1 MLEKE
6 LPKKISVFPLSN
18 AIFFPR
24 TILPLNIFEKRYL
37 QMVSDS
43 MKENKLFGMVQPK
56 IQKNKNM
63 GLYKVGCLGKIISFN
78 ETKDN
83 RFIIALSGITR
94 FKITE
99 EVNNNKLYREFIVD
113 YSEYLKDLKK
123 NEIEEKKYE
132 KNKEKN
138 SLLRKIE
145 LFFNKMDCYVELK
158 EFKKLSFDQLIST
171 ISMVSPFSI
180 EEKQKLIETIEIED
194 KFKALDDII
203 NFNLLDTQNNKTI
216 Q

>member
-1 MLEKE
+1 MLETE

-24 TILPLNIFEKRYL
+24 TVLPLNIFEKRYI

-43 MKENKLFGMVQPK
+43 MKENKLFGMIQPK
-56 IQKNKNM
+56 IKKNNNIE
-63 GLYKVGCLGKIISFN
+63 LYKVGCLGKIISFN

-94 FKITE
+94 FKILD
-99 EVNNNKLYREFIVD
+99 EVNNDKLYREFIVD
-113 YSEYLKDLKK
+113 NSEYTKDLKK
-123 NEIEEKKYE
+123 IGTIEKKDQ
-132 KNKEKN
+132 KNN
-138 SLLRKIE
+138 LLKKVE
-145 LFFNKMDCYVELK
+145 LLFNKMDCYVELK
-158 EFKKLSFDQLIST
+158 EFKKLSLDQLIST
-171 ISMVSPFSI
+171 ISMVYPFSI
-180 EEKQKLIETIEIED
+180 EEKQKLIDTIEVED
-194 KFKALDDII
+194 KFKTLDDII

>member
-24 TILPLNIFEKRYL
+24 TVLPLNIFEKRYL

-132 KNKEKN
+132 KNN
-138 SLLRKIE
+138 LLKKVE
-145 LFFNKMDCYVELK
+145 LLFNKMDCYVELK

>member
-132 KNKEKN
+132 KNN
-138 SLLRKIE
+138 LLKKVE
-145 LFFNKMDCYVELK
+145 LLFNKMDCYVELK

>member
-1 MLEKE
+1 MLESE

-24 TILPLNIFEKRYL
+24 TLLPLNIFEKRYI

-43 MKENKLFGMVQPK
+43 MKENKLFGMIQPK
-56 IQKNKNM
+56 IKKNNNIE
-63 GLYKVGCLGKIISFN
+63 LYKVGCLGKIISFN

-94 FKITE
+94 FKILD
-99 EVNNNKLYREFIVD
+99 EVNNDKLYREFIVD
-113 YSEYLKDLKK
+113 YSEYTKDLKK
-123 NEIEEKKYE
+123 IGTIEKKDQ
-132 KNKEKN
+132 KNN
-138 SLLRKIE
+138 LLKKVE
-145 LFFNKMDCYVELK
+145 LLFNKMDCYVELK
-158 EFKKLSFDQLIST
+158 EFKKLSLDQLIST

-180 EEKQKLIETIEIED
+180 EEKQKLIETIEVED
-194 KFKALDDII
+194 KFKTLDDII

>member
-1 MLEKE
+1 MLETE

-24 TILPLNIFEKRYL
+24 TVLPLNIFEKRYI

-43 MKENKLFGMVQPK
+43 MKENKLFGMIQPK
-56 IQKNKNM
+56 IKKNNNIE
-63 GLYKVGCLGKIISFN
+63 LYKVGCLGKIISFN

-94 FKITE
+94 FKILD
-99 EVNNNKLYREFIVD
+99 EVNNDKLYREFIVD
-113 YSEYLKDLKK
+113 YSEYTKDLKK
-123 NEIEEKKYE
+123 IGTIEKKDQ
-132 KNKEKN
+132 KNN
-138 SLLRKIE
+138 LLKKDE
-145 LFFNKMDCYVELK
+145 LLFNKMDCYVELK
-158 EFKKLSFDQLIST
+158 EFKKLSLDQLIST

-180 EEKQKLIETIEIED
+180 EEKQKLIETIEVED
-194 KFKALDDII
+194 KFKTLDDII

>member
-1 MLEKE
+1 MRSF
-6 LPKKISVFPLSN
+6 PNIIPVFPLSGV
-18 AIFFPR
+18 IYFPK
-24 TILPLNIFEKRYL
+24 TNLPLNIFEKRYL

-132 KNKEKN
+132 KNN
-138 SLLRKIE
+138 LLKKVE
-145 LFFNKMDCYVELK
+145 LLFNKMDCYVELK

>member
-1 MLEKE
+1 MIEKE

-18 AIFFPR
+18 AIFFPK
-24 TILPLNIFEKRYL
+24 TVLPLNIFEKRYI

-56 IQKNKNM
+56 IKKNNNIE
-63 GLYKVGCLGKIISFN
+63 LYKVGCLGKIISFN

-94 FKITE
+94 FKIIN
-99 EVNNNKLYREFIVD
+99 EVNNDKLYREFIVD
-113 YSEYLKDLKK
+113 YSEYSKDLKK
-123 NEIEEKKYE
+123 IETIE
-132 KNKEKN
+132 KNNQKN
-138 SLLRKIE
+138 NLLKKVE
-145 LFFNKMDCYVELK
+145 LLFNKMDCYVELK
-158 EFKKLSFDQLIST
+158 EFKKLSLDQLIST

-180 EEKQKLIETIEIED
+180 EEKQKLIETIESED
-194 KFKALDDII
+194 KFKTLDDII

>member
-132 KNKEKN
+132 KN
-138 SLLRKIE
+138 SLLKKVE
-145 LFFNKMDCYVELK
+145 LLFNKMDCYVELK

-171 ISMVSPFSI
+171 ICMISPFSI
-180 EEKQKLIETIEIED
+180 EEKQKLIETIETEE

-203 NFNLLDTQNNKTI
+203 NFNLLNTQSNKTI

>member
-1 MLEKE
+1 MLETE

-24 TILPLNIFEKRYL
+24 TVLPLNIFEKRYI

-43 MKENKLFGMVQPK
+43 MKENKLFGMIQPK
-56 IQKNKNM
+56 IKKNNNIE
-63 GLYKVGCLGKIISFN
+63 LYKVGCLGKIISFN

-94 FKITE
+94 FKILD
-99 EVNNNKLYREFIVD
+99 EVNNDKLYREFIVD
-113 YSEYLKDLKK
+113 YSEYTKDLKK
-123 NEIEEKKYE
+123 IGTIEKKDQ
-132 KNKEKN
+132 KNN
-138 SLLRKIE
+138 LLKKVE
-145 LFFNKMDCYVELK
+145 LLFNKMDCYVELK
-158 EFKKLSFDQLIST
+158 EFKKLSLDQLIST

-180 EEKQKLIETIEIED
+180 EEKQKLIETIEVED
-194 KFKALDDII
+194 KFKTLDDII

-216 Q
+216 E

>member
-1 MLEKE
+1 MNINN
-6 LPKKISVFPLSN
+6 LPKEISVFPLSDVV
-18 AIFFPR
+18 FFPK
-24 TILPLNIFEKRYL
+24 TVLPLNIFEKRYI

-43 MKENKLFGMVQPK
+43 MKENKLFGMIQPK
-56 IQKNKNM
+56 IKKNKNIE
-63 GLYKVGCLGKIISFN
+63 LYKVGCLGKIISFN

-94 FKITE
+94 FKILE

-113 YSEYLKDLKK
+113 YSEYSKDLKK
-123 NEIEEKKYE
+123 SETIE
-132 KNKEKN
+132 KNNQKN
-138 SLLRKIE
+138 NLLKKVE
-145 LFFNKMDCYVELK
+145 LLFNKMDCYVELK
-158 EFKKLSFDQLIST
+158 EFKKLSLDQLIST

-180 EEKQKLIETIEIED
+180 GEKQKLIETIEVED
-194 KFKALDDII
+194 KFKTLDDII

>member
-1 MLEKE
+1 MFEPE
-6 LPKKISVFPLSN
+6 LPQKISVFPLSN

-24 TILPLNIFEKRYL
+24 TVLPLNIFEKRYI

-43 MKENKLFGMVQPK
+43 MKENKLFGMIQPK
-56 IQKNKNM
+56 IKKNNNIE
-63 GLYKVGCLGKIISFN
+63 LYKVGCLGKIISFN

-94 FKITE
+94 FKILD
-99 EVNNNKLYREFIVD
+99 EVNNDKLYREFIVD
-113 YSEYLKDLKK
+113 NSEYTKDLKK
-123 NEIEEKKYE
+123 IGTIEKKDQ
-132 KNKEKN
+132 KNN
-138 SLLRKIE
+138 LLKKVE
-145 LFFNKMDCYVELK
+145 LLFNKMDCYVELK
-158 EFKKLSFDQLIST
+158 EFKKLSLDQLIST

-180 EEKQKLIETIEIED
+180 EEKQKLIETIEVED
-194 KFKALDDII
+194 KFKTLDDII

>member
-1 MLEKE
+1 MLETE

-24 TILPLNIFEKRYL
+24 TVLPLNIFEKRYI

-43 MKENKLFGMVQPK
+43 MKENKLFGMIQPK
-56 IQKNKNM
+56 IKKNNNIE
-63 GLYKVGCLGKIISFN
+63 LYKVGCLGKIISFN

-94 FKITE
+94 FKILD
-99 EVNNNKLYREFIVD
+99 EVNNDKLYREFIVD
-113 YSEYLKDLKK
+113 YSEYTKDLKK
-123 NEIEEKKYE
+123 IGTIEKKDQ
-132 KNKEKN
+132 KNN
-138 SLLRKIE
+138 LLKKGE
-145 LFFNKMDCYVELK
+145 LLFNKMDCYVELK
-158 EFKKLSFDQLIST
+158 EFKKLSLDQLIST

-180 EEKQKLIETIEIED
+180 EEKQKLIETIEVED
-194 KFKALDDII
+194 KFKTLDDII

>member
-1 MLEKE
+1 MLETE
-6 LPKKISVFPLSN
+6 LPKKISVFPLSK

-24 TILPLNIFEKRYL
+24 TVLPLNIFEKRYI

-43 MKENKLFGMVQPK
+43 MKENKLFGMIQPK
-56 IQKNKNM
+56 IKKNNNIE
-63 GLYKVGCLGKIISFN
+63 LYKVGCLGKIISFN

-94 FKITE
+94 FKILD
-99 EVNNNKLYREFIVD
+99 EVNNDKLYREFIVD
-113 YSEYLKDLKK
+113 YSEYTKDLKK
-123 NEIEEKKYE
+123 IGTIEKKDQ
-132 KNKEKN
+132 KNN
-138 SLLRKIE
+138 LLKKVE
-145 LFFNKMDCYVELK
+145 LLFNKMDCYVELK
-158 EFKKLSFDQLIST
+158 EFKKLSLDQLIST

-180 EEKQKLIETIEIED
+180 EEKQKLIETIEVED
-194 KFKALDDII
+194 KFKTLDDII

>member
-1 MLEKE
+1 MLETE

-24 TILPLNIFEKRYL
+24 TVLPLNIFEKRYI

-43 MKENKLFGMVQPK
+43 MKENKLFGMIQPK
-56 IQKNKNM
+56 MKKNNNIE
-63 GLYKVGCLGKIISFN
+63 LYKVGCLGKIISFN

-94 FKITE
+94 FKILD
-99 EVNNNKLYREFIVD
+99 EVNNDKLYREFIVD
-113 YSEYLKDLKK
+113 YSEYTKDLKK
-123 NEIEEKKYE
+123 IETIEKKDQ
-132 KNKEKN
+132 KNN
-138 SLLRKIE
+138 LLKKVE
-145 LFFNKMDCYVELK
+145 LLFNKMDCYVELK
-158 EFKKLSFDQLIST
+158 EFKKLSLDQLIST

-180 EEKQKLIETIEIED
+180 EEKQKLIETIEVED
-194 KFKALDDII
+194 KFKTLDDII

>member
-1 MLEKE
+1 MLETE

-24 TILPLNIFEKRYL
+24 TVLPLNIFEKRYI

-43 MKENKLFGMVQPK
+43 MKENKLFGMIQPK
-56 IQKNKNM
+56 IKKNNNIE
-63 GLYKVGCLGKIISFN
+63 LYKVGCLGKIISFN

-94 FKITE
+94 FKILD
-99 EVNNNKLYREFIVD
+99 EVNNDKLYREFIVD
-113 YSEYLKDLKK
+113 YSEYTKDLKK
-123 NEIEEKKYE
+123 IGTIEKKDQ
-132 KNKEKN
+132 KNN
-138 SLLRKIE
+138 LLKKVE
-145 LFFNKMDCYVELK
+145 LLFNKMDCYVELK
-158 EFKKLSFDQLIST
+158 EFKKLSLDQLIST

-180 EEKQKLIETIEIED
+180 EEKQKLIETIEVED
-194 KFKALDDII
+194 KFKTLDDII

>member
-132 KNKEKN
+132 KNN
-138 SLLRKIE
+138 LLKKVE
-145 LFFNKMDCYVELK
+145 LLFNKMDCYVELK
-158 EFKKLSFDQLIST
+158 EFKKLSLDQLINT
-171 ISMVSPFSI
+171 ISMVSPFSV
-180 EEKQKLIETIEIED
+180 EEKQKLIETIEVED
-194 KFKALDDII
+194 KFKTLDDII
-203 NFNLLDTQNNKTI
+203 NFNLLDTQNIKTI

>member
-1 MLEKE
+1 MIESE

-24 TILPLNIFEKRYL
+24 TVLPLNIFEKRYI

-43 MKENKLFGMVQPK
+43 MKENKLFGMIQPK
-56 IQKNKNM
+56 IKKNKNIE
-63 GLYKVGCLGKIISFN
+63 LYKVGCLGKIISFN

-94 FKITE
+94 FKILE

-113 YSEYLKDLKK
+113 YSEYSKDLKK
-123 NEIEEKKYE
+123 SETIE
-132 KNKEKN
+132 KNNQKN
-138 SLLRKIE
+138 NLLKKVE
-145 LFFNKMDCYVELK
+145 LLFNKMDCYVELK
-158 EFKKLSFDQLIST
+158 EFKKLSLDQLIST

-180 EEKQKLIETIEIED
+180 GEKQKLIETIEVED
-194 KFKALDDII
+194 KFKTLDDII

>member
-1 MLEKE
+1 MIEKE

-24 TILPLNIFEKRYL
+24 TVLPLNIFEKRYI

-43 MKENKLFGMVQPK
+43 MKENKLFGMIQPK
-56 IQKNKNM
+56 IKKNNNIE
-63 GLYKVGCLGKIISFN
+63 LYKVGCLGKIISFN

-94 FKITE
+94 FKILD
-99 EVNNNKLYREFIVD
+99 EVNNDKLYREFIVD
-113 YSEYLKDLKK
+113 YSEYTKDLKK
-123 NEIEEKKYE
+123 IGTIEKKDQ
-132 KNKEKN
+132 KNN
-138 SLLRKIE
+138 LLKKVE
-145 LFFNKMDCYVELK
+145 LLFNKMDCYVELK
-158 EFKKLSFDQLIST
+158 EFKKLSLDQLIST

-180 EEKQKLIETIEIED
+180 EEKQKLIETIEVED
-194 KFKALDDII
+194 KFKTLDDII